1 MSPPVPPLI
10 TDHAHIGKKGISNSF
25 YINFTKKFACAV
37 HFQLRNMT
45 YFKKFAGTKSL
56 NTKHCLAGLSL
67 RIISHYPPKH
77 LWETLGIWENL
88 TQQAKI
94 YSSPPPEKSPLINL
108 HLPVSKVSFLSHQ
121 IAIFIQLLYISFIC
135 SCSHCCCII
144 FFLTSGF
151 MYTYVMPILI
161 NQCLLN
167 VVFSMAKA
175 LNGQSSPS
183 KFLFSPTFS
192 AIWKTLLL
200 LMLVFLFFTL
210 PFLFQTL

>member
-25 YINFTKKFACAV
+25 YINFTKKFACAM
-37 HFQLRNMT
+37 HFQLCNMT

-77 LWETLGIWENL
+77 LRETLGIWENL

-108 HLPVSKVSFLSHQ
+108 HLLVSKVSFLSHQ

-183 KFLFSPTFS
+183 KISILPNLQCYLENPASPNACFPLFHTP
-192 AIWKTLLL
+192 
-200 LMLVFLFFTL
+200 FFISNL
-210 PFLFQTL
+210 